1 MKIAPKIG
9 IAVILV
15 MSLGL
20 VLSASRAGEG
30 IEDLE
35 AISTD
40 FNSKYHIAMPPIPDT
55 ILLCGELVPQWNWE
69 VKERLERE
77 LLSNTYW
84 QSNTLLLLK
93 RSGKYFPM
101 MDKILKEEGVP
112 TDFKYLAVAESGL
125 TNAVSPA
132 GARGVWQFM
141 KSTGESYGLEINN
154 EIDERYHIEK
164 ATRAACAYLKN
175 AKSELG
181 TWTLA
186 AAAYNRGLY
195 GVKRDLSN
203 QKVDTYYELFMNTE
217 TSRYVFRLIAYKLI
231 MENPSD
237 YGFSLKKSEYY
248 TNTPTVNMSV
258 DTTISDLAEFALQNG
273 TNYKTVRL
281 LNPWIRDDHLI
292 VKQGE
297 KLVIEVPK

>member
-1 MKIAPKIG
+1 M
-9 IAVILV
+9 
-15 MSLGL
+15 
-20 VLSASRAGEG
+20 
-30 IEDLE
+30 
-35 AISTD
+35 
-40 FNSKYHIAMPPIPDT
+40 
-55 ILLCGELVPQWNWE
+55 
-69 VKERLERE
+69 
-77 LLSNTYW
+77 
-84 QSNTLLLLK
+84 
-93 RSGKYFPM
+93 
-101 MDKILKEEGVP
+101 
-112 TDFKYLAVAESGL
+112 
-125 TNAVSPA
+125 
-132 GARGVWQFM
+132 
-141 KSTGESYGLEINN
+141 
-154 EIDERYHIEK
+154 
-164 ATRAACAYLKN
+164 KN

-248 TNTPTVNMSV
+248 TNTPTVNISV

>member
-40 FNSKYHIAMPPIPDT
+40 FNSKYHIAMPPFPDT

-248 TNTPTVNMSV
+248 TNTPNVNISV

>member
-1 MKIAPKIG
+1 MKTAIKIG
-9 IAVILV
+9 ISLLLLV
-15 MSLGL
+15 CLGL
-20 VLSASRAGEG
+20 VLSASKVGESV
-30 IEDLE
+30 EELE
-35 AISTD
+35 AIGTD
-40 FNSKYHIAMPPIPDT
+40 FNAKYHIAMPPIPDS
-55 ILLCGELVPQWNWE
+55 IWLCGELVPQSNWE
-69 VKERLERE
+69 VRERLERE

-101 MDKILKEEGVP
+101 MDRILKEEGVP

-141 KSTGESYGLEINN
+141 KSTGEAYGLEINN
-154 EIDERYHIEK
+154 EIDERYHLEK
-164 ATRAACAYLKN
+164 ATRAACAYLKK
-175 AKSELG
+175 AKAELG

-195 GVKRDLSN
+195 GVKRDLSS
-203 QKVDTYYELFMNTE
+203 QKVDTYYDLYMNTE

-231 MENPSD
+231 MENPAK
-237 YGFSLKKSEYY
+237 YGFNLKRGEYY
-248 TNTPTVNMSV
+248 TDVPTVNIAV
-258 DTTISDLAEFALQNG
+258 DSTITDLAEFAIVNG

-292 VKQGE
+292 IKPGDT
-297 KLVIEVPK
+297 LLIEVPK